1 MPRVPRLLFALAG
14 ALYLAALARDGV
26 DRWVDGMVLPPVLT
40 ETSVE
45 MRDRNGDLLRVFP
58 VADGIWRLLPGSVD
72 PNFTA
77 MLIRYEDKRFWTHA
91 GVDPVALLRAAG
103 QSLWNGRAV
112 SGGSTLTMQVARLI
126 EDGSTGRWNGKFR
139 QIRVALA
146 LERQLSKTQILNLYL
161 THAPYGGNLE
171 GIRAGARAWF
181 GKEATRLT
189 AAQAALLVALPQSPE
204 ARRPDRRPEAAQ
216 IARDRILRRLERYG
230 VLTKAEMHAALTET
244 IPDRMIPFPR
254 LAPHL
259 TDRVKGQTRATGVFD
274 LTLDAGVQ
282 ARLETV
288 VARAAARIGPRV
300 SGALI
305 VADHRDGKILASVGS
320 AGYQDARQ
328 GFVDMTQAVRSPG
341 STLKPL
347 VYGLAFDQGLAHPET
362 LISDSPVMFGRY
374 APRNFDGVFRGDVR
388 VRDALQLSLN
398 IPVVRLTHELG
409 PARVMAALRTAG
421 SEPRL
426 SSGSPGLAIS
436 LGGVGLSLHDLV
448 QIYVTLAAGGQ
459 GPILRHDALADARLT
474 SRVLSEASAWQIA
487 DILSGITP
495 STGSTSG
502 TLAFKTGTSY
512 GHRDAWAIGF
522 DGQHVI
528 GVWLGRADGTP
539 VPGAFGGD
547 VAAPLLTE
555 AFGLLKPE
563 LTPLRPP
570 PPSTL
575 LVGAAQLP
583 QPLQRFRPRAAA
595 FETDQTAP
603 ELLFPPE
610 NAVLETFGSA
620 LTVKLRGGVGPF
632 SVLTNGVPVL
642 TGQRQRE
649 FEIPNPGPGFTS
661 LVVVDAQGQSDRAS
675 FRIDQSAPGS
685 R

>member
-1 MPRVPRLLFALAG
+1 MPRPSRLLFALAG
-14 ALYLAALARDGV
+14 ALYLTALARDGV
-26 DRWVDGMVLPPVLT
+26 DSWVDATTLPPVLA

-45 MRDRNGDLLRVFP
+45 MRDRNGELLRTFP
-58 VADGIWRLLPGSVD
+58 VGDGIWRMQPGAVD

-77 MLIRYEDKRFWTHA
+77 MLVRYEDKRFWAHS
-91 GVDPVALLRAAG
+91 GVDPIAMLRAAG

-126 EDGSTGRWNGKFR
+126 EDGSTGRWSGKTR
-139 QIRVALA
+139 QVRVALA
-146 LERQLSKTQILNLYL
+146 LERHLSKRQILNLYL

-171 GIRAGARAWF
+171 GLRAGTRAWF
-181 GKEATRLT
+181 GKDAARLT

-204 ARRPDRRPEAAQ
+204 ARRPDRNPDAART
-216 IARDRILRRLERYG
+216 ARDRVLRRLERQG
-230 VLTKAEMHAALTET
+230 VLTKAETNWALTDI

-259 TDRVKGQTRATGVFD
+259 TDRVKRQTPAAGAYD
-274 LTLDAGVQ
+274 LTLDAGLQ
-282 ARLETV
+282 SRLEAL
-288 VARAAARIGPRV
+288 VAQAAARIGPHV

-305 VADHRDGKILASVGS
+305 VADHRSGKVLASVGS
-320 AGYQDARQ
+320 AGYQDVRQ
-328 GFVDMTQAVRSPG
+328 GFVDMTQALRSPG

-374 APRNFDGVFRGDVR
+374 APLNFDGAFRGDVR

-398 IPVVRLTHELG
+398 IPVVRLTNELG
-409 PARVMAALRTAG
+409 PSRVMAAMRAAG
-421 SEPRL
+421 SKPRL
-426 SSGSPGLAIS
+426 NGGTPGLAIS

-459 GPILRHDALADARLT
+459 GPILHHDMLADARQT
-474 SRVLSEASAWQIA
+474 KRVLSETSAWQIA
-487 DILSGITP
+487 DILAGLSQP
-495 STGSTSG
+495 TGGATG
-502 TLAFKTGTSY
+502 ALAFKTGTSY

-547 VAAPLLTE
+547 LAAPLLTE
-555 AFGLLKPE
+555 AFGFLKPE

-595 FETDQTAP
+595 FESDSSAP
-603 ELLFPPE
+603 DLLFPPN
-610 NAVLETFGSA
+610 NAVLEMFGA
-620 LTVKLRGGVGPF
+620 PLTVKLRGGVGPF
-632 SVLTNGVPVL
+632 SILADGVPVL
-642 TGQRQRE
+642 TGQLQRE
-649 FEIPNPGPGFTS
+649 FEIPNPGVGFTS
-661 LVVVDAQGQSDRAS
+661 LVVVDSHGLSDRATI
-675 FRIDQSAPGS
+675 RID
-685 R
+685 

>member
-1 MPRVPRLLFALAG
+1 MFALAG
-14 ALYLAALARDGV
+14 ALYLTALARDGV
-26 DRWVDGMVLPPVLT
+26 DRWVDATTLPSVLA

-45 MRDRNGDLLRVFP
+45 MRDRNGELLRAFP
-58 VADGIWRLLPGSVD
+58 VEDGIWRLRPGAVD
-72 PNFTA
+72 PDFIA

-91 GVDPVALLRAAG
+91 GVDLIAMLRAAG
-103 QSLWNGRAV
+103 QSLWNGRNV

-126 EDGSTGRWNGKFR
+126 EDGPTGRWSGKFR

-146 LERQLSKTQILNLYL
+146 LERRLSKQQILNLYL

-171 GIRAGARAWF
+171 GLRAGARAWF
-181 GKEATRLT
+181 GKDATRLT
-189 AAQAALLVALPQSPE
+189 PAQSALLVALPQSPE
-204 ARRPDRRPEAAQ
+204 ARRPDRKPEAARQ
-216 IARDRILRRLERYG
+216 ARDLVLNRLVRHT
-230 VLTKAEMHAALTET
+230 VLTNAQARAAMTEPL
-244 IPDRMIPFPR
+244 PDRMNLFPR
-254 LAPHL
+254 FAPHL
-259 TDRVKGQTRATGVFD
+259 TDRVRLQAPAIQAFD
-274 LTLDAGVQ
+274 LTLDAGLQ
-282 ARLETV
+282 ARLETL
-288 VARAAARIGPRV
+288 VAQAATRVGPRV

-305 VADHRDGKILASVGS
+305 VADHRSGEVLASVGS

-328 GFVDMTQAVRSPG
+328 GFVDMTRAVRSPG

-374 APRNFDGVFRGDVR
+374 APRNFDGAFRGDVR

-398 IPVVRLTHELG
+398 IPVVRLTNELG
-409 PARVMAALRTAG
+409 PARLMTALRLAG

-426 SSGSPGLAIS
+426 NGATPGLAIS

-448 QIYVTLAAGGQ
+448 QVYTTLAAGGT
-459 GPILRHDALADARLT
+459 GPILHHDVLADARRT
-474 SRVLSEASAWQIA
+474 RRVLSETSAWQVS
-487 DILSGITP
+487 DILAGLAP
-495 STGSTSG
+495 PAGGATGA
-502 TLAFKTGTSY
+502 LAYKTGTSY

-547 VAAPLLTE
+547 LAAPLLAE
-555 AFGLLKPE
+555 AFNLLKPE

-583 QPLQRFRPRAAA
+583 QPLQRFRPR
-595 FETDQTAP
+595 TAVFDNDP
-603 ELLFPPE
+603 SAPDLLFPPD
-610 NAVLETFGSA
+610 NSVLETFGA
-620 LTVKLRGGVGPF
+620 PLTVKLRGGVGPF
-632 SVLTNGVPVL
+632 SVLADGVPLL
-642 TGQRQRE
+642 TGQRHRE
-649 FEIPNPGPGFTS
+649 FEIPNPGAGFTS

-675 FRIDQSAPGS
+675 IRID
-685 R
+685 